1 MNLERGTQFN
11 SYQFFWLILNF
22 NIEDYK
28 KIQEK
33 PFCGPHLEETM
44 GSLCNLR
51 GGVLGGFFVLFFCF
65 GLVVCKEDTFTLAL
79 TLRGSLKSGLLRAHI
94 SRTPLSLEDTLTL
107 NEFQ

>member
-33 PFCGPHLEETM
+33 PFFGPHLEETM
-44 GSLCNLR
+44 GSLCNL
-51 GGVLGGFFVLFFCF
+51 GGEFWGVVFGSFGG
-65 GLVVCKEDTFTLAL
+65 GLVVCKEDTFTRAL

-94 SRTPLSLEDTLTL
+94 SRTTLSLEDTLTL